1 MAKSGEEHLPIKQ
14 AEKPVKVIRYDTPE
28 EMSDIKD
35 LFFYRVTTTGSSEY
49 CMYVFQTQKI
59 VMHYLDRKS
68 AAITVL

>member
-49 CMYVFQTQKI
+49 CMYVFQT
-59 VMHYLDRKS
+59 
-68 AAITVL
+68 